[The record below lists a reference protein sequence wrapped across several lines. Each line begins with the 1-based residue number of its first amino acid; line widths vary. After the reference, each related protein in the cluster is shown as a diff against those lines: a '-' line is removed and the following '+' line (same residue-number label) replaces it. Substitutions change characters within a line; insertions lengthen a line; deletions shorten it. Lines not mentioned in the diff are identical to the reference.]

1 MSFLDEHDIS
11 ERGRDA
17 RDWLLHDERGRVVGL
32 VLVSLLISIAM
43 TLLVT
48 WMVGVVGRRR
58 AEPAVGPKVA
68 PRPEPA
74 DASESAAAEDDLAG
88 IEDADVVEAGA

>member
-32 VLVSLLISIAM
+32 VLVSLLVSIAV

-58 AEPAVGPKVA
+58 AEPAVGPTEELL
-68 PRPEPA
+68 PEA
-74 DASESAAAEDDLAG
+74 AGASESAAEDDVAG
-88 IEDADVVEAGA
+88 TEDADVVAAGA